1 MPIRRMLEGRNFTPE
16 AAAILVEAFGGMVE
30 ELDLQAAADR
40 ERAARIIIRLALT
53 RVTLDAEELRNE
65 AIGLMRDER
74 AEGHGRNLDHPEG
87 PSRSRLRSPRSTGED
102 GPRA

>member
-53 RVTLDAEELRNE
+53 R
-65 AIGLMRDER
+65 
-74 AEGHGRNLDHPEG
+74 
-87 PSRSRLRSPRSTGED
+87 
-102 GPRA
+102 